1 MRASALSDDTLI
13 KTVNEFCVPVSLNI
27 TRDGFPVDLL
37 PAMKPVEL
45 IYNSSWRNEFGF
57 ASCLMIDPEGKVLLG
72 SSAMVD
78 NAIQRLD
85 PQQFFD
91 SERYLAFIVK
101 SLERYNKLKK
111 IRQLPP
117 LLQIGGWTQLMNEIR
132 EDIQTSVQAML
143 SFQSSFSR

>member
-13 KTVNEFCVPVSLNI
+13 KTVNEFCVPVTLNI

-37 PAMKPVEL
+37 PAMKPVEF

-78 NAIQRLD
+78 NALQRLILNN
-85 PQQFFD
+85 F
-91 SERYLAFIVK
+91 LIV
-101 SLERYNKLKK
+101 R
-111 IRQLPP
+111 
-117 LLQIGGWTQLMNEIR
+117 
-132 EDIQTSVQAML
+132 DI
-143 SFQSSFSR
+143 